1 MTTWVLLRGLM
12 REARHWGEFPLQFQN
27 GVDARNV
34 VTLDFPGNGSLHAQ
48 TSPGTVAE
56 MANHCRAQLNQLG
69 YEPPYRVLALSLGA
83 MVAVEWSRQH
93 PEEVESMVLIN
104 TSLAPYNPFYH
115 RLRPGNYP
123 ALLGILISGTVAQRE
138 NLILRI
144 TSTLERG
151 VLQRNQLLQQWVSY
165 ARECPVT
172 RSNILRQLR
181 AAVFYRNAPARPG
194 VPVLLLAGQDDR
206 LVNMKCSLAL
216 AKQWA
221 CAIRIHPTAG
231 HDLPLDD
238 GYWVTQQVT
247 EWLETGILEAAQ
259 EVAVHATATRGK
271 KIEPQTTPAARS

>member
-27 GVDARNV
+27 GVDAGNV

-48 TSPGTVAE
+48 TSPDSVSE
-56 MANHCRAQLNQLG
+56 MANHCRTQLKQLG

-83 MVAVEWSRQH
+83 MVAVEWSRQY
-93 PEEVESMVLIN
+93 PAEVERMVLIN

-123 ALLGILISGTVAQRE
+123 TLFRFLISGSVVQRE
-138 NLILRI
+138 KLILRL

-151 VLQRNQLLQQWVSY
+151 ALHRAQLLEQWASY
-165 ARECPVT
+165 ARSCPVT
-172 RSNILRQLR
+172 RANILRQLR
-181 AAVFYRNAPARPG
+181 AAVFYRDAPAKPET
-194 VPVLLLAGQDDR
+194 PVLLLAGQKDR

-216 AKQWA
+216 AMKWD
-221 CAIRIHPTAG
+221 CAIKTHPTAG

-238 GYWVTQQVT
+238 GFWVTQQVT
-247 EWLETGILEAAQ
+247 EWLDSGLRQAAD
-259 EVAVHATATRGK
+259 EVASPLKSGPGK
-271 KIEPQTTPAARS
+271 KIGLLENPAARD